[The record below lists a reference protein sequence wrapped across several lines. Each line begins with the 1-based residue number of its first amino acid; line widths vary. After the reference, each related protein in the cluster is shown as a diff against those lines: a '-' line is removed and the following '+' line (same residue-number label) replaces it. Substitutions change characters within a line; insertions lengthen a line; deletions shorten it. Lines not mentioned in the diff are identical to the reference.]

1 MSRIHQILTR
11 ADRDGTT
18 AGLTSPQFPPLVPS
32 SAQRPWDSRV
42 ERADADYG
50 EPAIPNYPDRFAP
63 GNADGADPWRQ
74 LPPDAELDQRLVAIL
89 QPLSPAGE
97 RFRALGTRIATHDGE
112 SSPQI
117 VAVTSPNRSDGKT
130 LTGFNLALAM
140 AREADCRTLLI
151 DAHLRRPRIH
161 AMLGVAREPGLVD
174 VLIGRTRL
182 EHAVVA
188 LGDGRPQVLTAGA
201 AIGQA
206 AALLRSAE
214 MHELVVR
221 LRSRFDRIV
230 IDAASSETAEAGALA
245 SLVDGVL
252 LVVRAGRTRQPD
264 IDRALDSVP
273 AAKLIGMVLN
283 DCRTVNALQDA

>member
-1 MSRIHQILTR
+1 VSRIHQILTR

-32 SAQRPWDSRV
+32 SGQLPLDSRV
-42 ERADADYG
+42 ERVDADYG
-50 EPAIPNYPDRFAP
+50 EPAISNYSDRFAP
-63 GNADGADPWRQ
+63 GNADDAEPLRQ

-112 SSPQI
+112 SPQVI
-117 VAVTSPNRSDGKT
+117 AVTSPNRSDGKT

-182 EHAVVA
+182 EHAVVT
-188 LGDGRPQVLTAGA
+188 LGDGRPQILTAGA

-214 MHELVVR
+214 MHELMVR

-264 IDRALDSVP
+264 IDRALGSVP

-283 DCRTVNALQDA
+283 DCRTVNELQDA